1 MTQHFQ
7 PRVLD
12 LSREAI
18 QQNYGIPE
26 IPLEIPPPG
35 FYRADLLQWSYKGL
49 LPSESKPWDRPR
61 CCAIRAEQGDR
72 FLSWVFDN
80 YTWDQFLGEVN
91 WISDDEACTLLE
103 MLLERDILHEMRR
116 GILRGNSIENTPRSK
131 RLPELERMLARIRIG
146 NRWAWWIDALQE
158 IPDPKYHPIPRLDFS
173 MHGPSFGVDRVRRH
187 IEDVSK
193 LLFRRGIGNE
203 GLLAMADYILY
214 ALGFLS
220 EPPDNVPAEAFRDM
234 VISFDLDL
242 LLRWPSSHFDIH
254 LSESKIGRQAAFF
267 STPMNVSVFMS
278 EMVHAAFHN
287 EEASDSEESVL
298 QRKRKLCSTLG
309 EPAAGTGNL
318 ILASSNHHWL
328 GGPFWDI
335 NPTIKKVGRAQ
346 LALYAPWF
354 AQYYFLAPPPYGSLA
369 DPEELR
375 QHAAEQQKTY
385 IIERQ
390 RAVYAME
397 DWFPRFVERAFS
409 SPNTSEK
416 IAQYEKRNR
425 LLTKHIRHRA
435 QARSTRKMRDRFRL
449 LNQVLKLVCTEAKG
463 QPSETSFADISK
475 AAVPKF
481 DRMNL
486 AFQQEFLF
494 DAAEF
499 ERKE

>member
-7 PRVLD
+7 PGVLD

-49 LPSESKPWDRPR
+49 LPSGSKPWDRTR

-72 FLSWVFDN
+72 FLSWAFDS

-91 WISDDEACTLLE
+91 WISDDEALTLLE
-103 MLLERDILHEMRR
+103 MLLERDILHEMRS

-131 RLPELERMLARIRIG
+131 RLPELERMLAWIRTG
-146 NRWAWWIDALQE
+146 NRWAWWIDALQG

-220 EPPDNVPAEAFRDM
+220 EPPDNVPAEAFREL
-234 VISFDLDL
+234 VISFDIDL
-242 LLRWPSSHFDIH
+242 LLRRPSSHFDTH

-278 EMVHAAFHN
+278 EMVHAAFYN
-287 EEASDSEESVL
+287 DEASDLDESVL
-298 QRKRKLCSTLG
+298 QRKRKLCSALG

-335 NPTIKKVGRAQ
+335 NPSIKKVGRAQ
-346 LALYAPWF
+346 LALYAPWL

-375 QHAAEQQKTY
+375 QHATEQQKMY
-385 IIERQ
+385 IIE
-390 RAVYAME
+390 
-397 DWFPRFVERAFS
+397 P
-409 SPNTSEK
+409 P
-416 IAQYEKRNR
+416 
-425 LLTKHIRHRA
+425 
-435 QARSTRKMRDRFRL
+435 ARSLRHGGLVSPFRGTGVLESKHLRKDRTIREEKSSADKAYSASRTGAQHAQDEESIRAAQQAVEVCQYSNRCRDGR
-449 LNQVLKLVCTEAKG
+449 QISGPYAG
-463 QPSETSFADISK
+463 SGSSAQPSEPG
-475 AAVPKF
+475 VPTGVPV
-481 DRMNL
+481 
-486 AFQQEFLF
+486 
-494 DAAEF
+494 
-499 ERKE
+499 

>member
-7 PRVLD
+7 PGVLD

-26 IPLEIPPPG
+26 IPLEFPPPG
-35 FYRADLLQWSYKGL
+35 FYRADLLQWSYKEL
-49 LPSESKPWDRPR
+49 LPSGSKPWDRTR
-61 CCAIRAEQGDR
+61 CCAIRVEQGDR
-72 FLSWVFDN
+72 FLSWALDS

-91 WISDDEACTLLE
+91 WISDDEALTLLE
-103 MLLERDILHEMRR
+103 MLLERDILHETRR
-116 GILRGNSIENTPRSK
+116 GILRGNSIENMPRSK
-131 RLPELERMLARIRIG
+131 CLPELERMLAWIRTG
-146 NRWAWWIDALQE
+146 NRWAWWIDALQG

-220 EPPDNVPAEAFRDM
+220 EPPDNVPAEAFREL

-242 LLRWPSSHFDIH
+242 LLRWPSSHFDTH
-254 LSESKIGRQAAFF
+254 LSESKIGGQAAFF

-287 EEASDSEESVL
+287 DEASDSDELVL
-298 QRKRKLCSTLG
+298 QRKRKLCSMLG
-309 EPAAGTGNL
+309 EPAADTGNL
-318 ILASSNHHWL
+318 ILASSNHHLL
-328 GGPFWDI
+328 GGPFRDI
-335 NPTIKKVGRAQ
+335 NPSIKKVGRAQ
-346 LALYAPWF
+346 LALYAPGF
-354 AQYYFLAPPPYGSLA
+354 TQYYFLAPPPYGSLA

-375 QHAAEQQKTY
+375 QHATEQQKMY

-397 DWFPRFVERAFS
+397 DWFLRFVERVFS
-409 SPNTSEK
+409 SPSTSEQ
-416 IAQYEKRNR
+416 IAQYEKRNP

-435 QARSTRKMRDRFRL
+435 QVRSTRKMKNQSGLLSRL
-449 LNQVLKLVCTEAKG
+449 LRSVNTVTDA
-463 QPSETSFADISK
+463 ETDARSQ
-475 AAVPKF
+475 
-481 DRMNL
+481 DRMQGVDRRLNRLNL

-494 DAAEF
+494 DRAEF
-499 ERKE
+499 ERKG